1 MILFWEEYVLLLIL
15 VLKQSSFL
23 IYTKKI
29 PITLQQTRP
38 QYFYGKRSK
47 FHIMINDDKTV
58 LSSHK
63 IFWFFDPNSVARRSQ
78 YTWHDTQKRYFPVS
92 IQKFIMKRVAS
103 FLSESF
109 LGKQCNLID
118 RLSSQF

>member
-1 MILFWEEYVLLLIL
+1 
-15 VLKQSSFL
+15 
-23 IYTKKI
+23 
-29 PITLQQTRP
+29 
-38 QYFYGKRSK
+38 
-47 FHIMINDDKTV
+47 MINDDKTV

-63 IFWFFDPNSVARRSQ
+63 TFWSFDPNNEARRSQ

-92 IQKFIMKRVAS
+92 MQKFIMKRVAS
-103 FLSESF
+103 FLLESF

>member
-1 MILFWEEYVLLLIL
+1 MLC
-15 VLKQSSFL
+15 SN
-23 IYTKKI
+23 IYNKNDF
-29 PITLQQTRP
+29 PVSLQQTRP

-63 IFWFFDPNSVARRSQ
+63 TFWFFDPNNVARRSQ

-103 FLSESF
+103 FLLESF